1 MTVAQSTESIVSI
14 VSFVV
19 NLAGQTN
26 RRVWLKK
33 TPVML
38 ACSHVLTL

>member
-14 VSFVV
+14 VSFVL

-33 TPVML
+33 LPL
-38 ACSHVLTL
+38 C

>member
-1 MTVAQSTESIVSI
+1 MTAAQSTESTVSI
-14 VSFVV
+14 VSFVL

-33 TPVML
+33 LPL
-38 ACSHVLTL
+38 C